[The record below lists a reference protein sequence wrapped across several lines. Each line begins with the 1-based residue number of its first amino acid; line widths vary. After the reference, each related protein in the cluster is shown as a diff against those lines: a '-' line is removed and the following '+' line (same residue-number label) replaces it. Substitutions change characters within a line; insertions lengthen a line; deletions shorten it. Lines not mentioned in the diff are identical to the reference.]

1 LVSGATG
8 PKPKHRSLV
17 ASGQR
22 LGEAREVHEFEEKTV
37 PLTEG
42 DILFLYT
49 DGLMEGRDLSG
60 EMYGKKRT
68 RKVVDSLVSK
78 GPDALIA
85 GLVKEFKAHN
95 QGKDYDDDITLA
107 AVRLL
112 KFMSGPGTAGAVR

>member
-1 LVSGATG
+1 MMTFFVGVIDLEARTMTYASAGHNPPWLVSGATG

-60 EMYGKKRT
+60 EMYGKKTHQEGR
-68 RKVVDSLVSK
+68 
-78 GPDALIA
+78 
-85 GLVKEFKAHN
+85 
-95 QGKDYDDDITLA
+95 
-107 AVRLL
+107 
-112 KFMSGPGTAGAVR
+112 